1 MNKRL
6 VLYVLVVIIL
16 SAVLVS
22 VVYVKQSPPTTQN
35 VLPSVTQEEKITP
48 QEQVLTTGTTS
59 EEVESVSVTGTT
71 TTPVPI
77 QETLVTQK
85 PPQIIEQPSI
95 TQKIADVVS
104 SVSYTISSLFI
115 QERGD
120 TNESTIPPT
129 SYTTN
134 TTQTGSP
141 YTQLP
146 PQDFAGQKYIVVD
159 GNIVTA
165 DNKVIYNIPPE
176 VYGSAS
182 GGSNW
187 TNTVVSVTAVGIVPP
202 VVGAIPVENLPG
214 KFYLSTNS
222 FGDMEQCQFSNKIFI
237 LDTIANTTTLIY
249 EENSSTLTKDDPRAC
264 NSEIFLLATDKEKLV
279 LKYHTI
285 GTNTLCDSAWSEP
298 EKTFYIDVTK
308 LQTEGMKKYTI
319 PASLSNSAEQEE
331 EACRALLSATGTQP

>member
-1 MNKRL
+1 MNKRF
-6 VLYVLVVIIL
+6 VLYFLIAIVVSAITFSALYIKRSL
-16 SAVLVS
+16 STT
-22 VVYVKQSPPTTQN
+22 KNISP
-35 VLPSVTQEEKITP
+35 SIAQEEQIITP
-48 QEQVLTTGTTS
+48 QETIMVTGTTS
-59 EEVESVSVTGTT
+59 GEVEPVLVIGTT
-71 TTPVPI
+71 TEPTPKKELP
-77 QETLVTQK
+77 VTSK
-85 PPQIIEQPSI
+85 PPQTQASV
-95 TQKIADVVS
+95 TQKIADVIS
-104 SVSYTISSLFI
+104 TMTYTISSLFV

-120 TNESTIPPT
+120 TNESTITPT
-129 SYTTN
+129 SYVPNAVN
-134 TTQTGSP
+134 TETP

-182 GGSNW
+182 GGSDW
-187 TNTVVSVTAVGIVPP
+187 TNTVVSVTAVGVVPP

-308 LQTEGMKKYTI
+308 LQTEGMRKYVI
-319 PASLSNSAEQEE
+319 PLSLSNNAEQEE
-331 EACRALLSATGTQP
+331 EACRNLLSATGTQP

>member
-1 MNKRL
+1 MNKHL
-6 VLYVLVVIIL
+6 ILYVLVVIIL
-16 SAVLVS
+16 SATLIS
-22 VVYVKQSPPTTQN
+22 VVYIKQSPSKT
-35 VLPSVTQEEKITP
+35 KK
-48 QEQVLTTGTTS
+48 
-59 EEVESVSVTGTT
+59 
-71 TTPVPI
+71 
-77 QETLVTQK
+77 TL
-85 PPQIIEQPSI
+85 PSI
-95 TQKIADVVS
+95 TQEEQVAITQASTTITETVSSGTQPVSVIRTTTQQSPKKEPPLTPKQPQPQASITQTIADVVS
-104 SVSYTISSLFI
+104 GMTHTISSLFV
-115 QERGD
+115 QERGGI
-120 TNESTIPPT
+120 NENTIPPS
-129 SYTTN
+129 SYIAQ
-134 TTQTGSP
+134 TTQTP

-176 VYGSAS
+176 VYGNAS

-202 VVGAIPVENLPG
+202 VVGAIPIENLPG

-249 EENSSTLTKDDPRAC
+249 EENNSTLAKDDPRAC

-319 PASLSNSAEQEE
+319 PISLSNTAEQEE
-331 EACRALLSATGTQP
+331 EACRSLISATGTQP